1 MVEWLPPQGG
11 PIPPLRWKVSN
22 GGTIPPLGWTAINGG
37 KNSTLRKPHLF
48 NKCIVAWATHGQWK
62 IGNYHPCGGIFPP
75 LPWVELIPP
84 CAIGVFFHLKG
95 GNIGPP
101 LKVGNST
108 NSYYSVEYI
117 ILINK
122 PCQFPMAILHQTL
135 RNGGSVTRV
144 SWNFFAHI
152 LFPLA
157 FHLTYEFCCPSIIS

>member
-1 MVEWLPPQGG
+1 MKMVECVPPQGG

-108 NSYYSVEYI
+108 NSYYSV
-117 ILINK
+117 
-122 PCQFPMAILHQTL
+122 LHAPET
-135 RNGGSVTRV
+135 V
-144 SWNFFAHI
+144 
-152 LFPLA
+152 
-157 FHLTYEFCCPSIIS
+157 SIITIGL

>member
-1 MVEWLPPQGG
+1 MPCTVNENGGMIPPQGG

-108 NSYYSVEYI
+108 NSYYSA
-117 ILINK
+117 NA
-122 PCQFPMAILHQTL
+122 P
-135 RNGGSVTRV
+135 
-144 SWNFFAHI
+144 
-152 LFPLA
+152 
-157 FHLTYEFCCPSIIS
+157 FCSEMNAE